1 MDKDWRFEDLDFKPS
16 TVEQGR
22 FEYSPLG
29 KIFNKGL
36 DEEDK
41 KEGLLKRLKNIE
53 KNQNNNNSNKRNLSS
68 VRSEPSFYSTPSSA
82 RSKSVSDDE
91 LEKSVYFPDV
101 ANMNDTDILEPKNK
115 TETSFYYL
123 KEKIIELFKN

>member
-1 MDKDWRFEDLDFKPS
+1 M
-16 TVEQGR
+16 
-22 FEYSPLG
+22 G

-41 KEGLLKRLKNIE
+41 KEGILKRLKNIE
-53 KNQNNNNSNKRNLSS
+53 KNQNSNNNNNKSNLSS
-68 VRSEPSFYSTPSSA
+68 VRIESSFYSTPSSA
-82 RSKSVSDDE
+82 RSESVSDDE

-101 ANMNDTDILEPKNK
+101 ANMSDIDNLEPKNE

-123 KEKIIELFKN
+123 KDKINKLLKTIQISLIQI